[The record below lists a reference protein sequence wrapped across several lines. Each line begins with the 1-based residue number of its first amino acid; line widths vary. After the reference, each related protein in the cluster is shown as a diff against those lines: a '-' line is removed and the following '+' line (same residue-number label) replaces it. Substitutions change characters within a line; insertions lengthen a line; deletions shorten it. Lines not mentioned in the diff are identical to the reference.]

1 VVEASFLASFLGG
14 LLSLL
19 SPCSALLLPAF
30 FAYAFQSRGVLV
42 GRTAVF
48 YLGLCAT
55 LVPLGMGISAV
66 GSLVY
71 WQWDPIWAFVFSPVG
86 GFVTKILFTT
96 KAVKVAVGAGVAV
109 AAGVVAVRKK
119 LRRGTPEP
127 EPRFAPPVF
136 GPPEEPPPV
145 LTPAGTA
152 TATTTEPATVPAARP
167 I

>member
-1 VVEASFLASFLGG
+1 VDGRGHTV
-14 LLSLL
+14 
-19 SPCSALLLPAF
+19 
-30 FAYAFQSRGVLV
+30 SRMKKWVTAIAVLV
-42 GRTAVF
+42 G
-48 YLGLCAT
+48 L
-55 LVPLGMGISAV
+55 SAV

-96 KAVKVAVGAGVAV
+96 KAVKVVVGAGVAV

-127 EPRFAPPVF
+127 EPQFAPPVF
-136 GPPEEPPPV
+136 GPPEEEPA
-145 LTPAGTA
+145 LTSAGTA
-152 TATTTEPATVPAARP
+152 TATTTESATAPASRP

>member
-1 VVEASFLASFLGG
+1 MDGRGHTV
-14 LLSLL
+14 
-19 SPCSALLLPAF
+19 
-30 FAYAFQSRGVLV
+30 SRMKKWVTAIAVLV
-42 GRTAVF
+42 G
-48 YLGLCAT
+48 L
-55 LVPLGMGISAV
+55 SAV

-96 KAVKVAVGAGVAV
+96 KAVKVVVGAGVAV

-127 EPRFAPPVF
+127 EPQFAPPVF
-136 GPPEEPPPV
+136 GPPEEAPA
-145 LTPAGTA
+145 LTSAGTA
-152 TATTTEPATVPAARP
+152 TATTTESATAPASRP

>member
-1 VVEASFLASFLGG
+1 MDDRGHTV
-14 LLSLL
+14 
-19 SPCSALLLPAF
+19 
-30 FAYAFQSRGVLV
+30 SRMKKWVTAIAVLV
-42 GRTAVF
+42 G
-48 YLGLCAT
+48 L
-55 LVPLGMGISAV
+55 SAV

-96 KAVKVAVGAGVAV
+96 KAVKVVVGVGVAV
-109 AAGVVAVRKK
+109 AAGAVAMRKK

-127 EPRFAPPVF
+127 EPESQYAPPVF
-136 GPPEEPPPV
+136 GPPEEPPA